1 MHPSSIYYA
10 KPELLHSKYEDPTKT
25 KDDKVG
31 VGEGEN
37 ETEVKMHTTLQSIRN
52 EMIITELLCYQ
63 SLLETQKPY
72 LVNVVRVP
80 ALQASLLFSKKS
92 KLLIMLF
99 FYYYKKINNNNN
111 IYIYMK

>member
-10 KPELLHSKYEDPTKT
+10 KPELLHTRYEDRAKRNDQEEGNDD
-25 KDDKVG
+25 DDKTM
-31 VGEGEN
+31 EEN
-37 ETEVKMHTTLQSIRN
+37 VPLTTLSSLRN
-52 EMIITELLCYQ
+52 EMVITELLCYQ

-92 KLLIMLF
+92 IYQIIIILMK
-99 FYYYKKINNNNN
+99 KKIP
-111 IYIYMK
+111 